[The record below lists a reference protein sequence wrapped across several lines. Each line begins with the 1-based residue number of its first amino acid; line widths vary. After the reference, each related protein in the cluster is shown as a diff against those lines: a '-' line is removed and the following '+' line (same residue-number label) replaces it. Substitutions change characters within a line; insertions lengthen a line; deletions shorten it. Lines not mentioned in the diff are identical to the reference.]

1 MLRAPGVEPAAER
14 AKLDAELDA
23 ERAELGAERCFSEDQ
38 GRRVRSEARVSIW
51 GDGLAESAAPRARG
65 RALSAPAP
73 KGKKRPSIS

>member
-14 AKLDAELDA
+14 AEFDAELD
-23 ERAELGAERCFSEDQ
+23 AERCFSEDQ
-38 GRRVRSEARVSIW
+38 GRRVRSEARISIW

-65 RALSAPAP
+65 RALSALAP